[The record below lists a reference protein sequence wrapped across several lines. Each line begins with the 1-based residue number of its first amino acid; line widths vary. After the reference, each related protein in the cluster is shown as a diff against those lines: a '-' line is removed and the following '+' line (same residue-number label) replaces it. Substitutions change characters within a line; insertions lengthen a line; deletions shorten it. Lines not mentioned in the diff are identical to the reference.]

1 MSTNGMSL
9 HCAQLRL
16 STWPT
21 KGARYQ
27 PTLMHV
33 HKLSPAH
40 VQSKT
45 RTHTHTHTPHTL
57 RHNHAM
63 AKEAL

>member
-16 STWPT
+16 STWLT

-27 PTLMHV
+27 PTLTHA

-40 VQSKT
+40 VHSQA
-45 RTHTHTHTPHTL
+45 HTQ
-57 RHNHAM
+57 RHIHIHRDNHAM